1 MHGLRIAITA
11 DPEIPVPPKHYG
23 GIERIVDLLACELT
37 KRGHAV
43 TLFAARDSQVPCRL
57 IPYSGDAIR
66 NAASI
71 ALEVR
76 RRNFDLIH
84 SFGRLAFLSAVLPL
98 SIPKLMSYQRPIT
111 PRSIVWGT
119 RLAHGTL
126 HFTACSRQMT
136 APVRDLAPWHV
147 VYNGVPVERYDF
159 QPVVSADAPLVFL
172 GRIEHIKGAHL
183 AVEVAKRTGRKLVI
197 AGNIPQGAQHAAYFD
212 AEIKP
217 HLDGRQISYIGP
229 VDDFQKNALLGTAA
243 ALLMPILWDEPFGI
257 VMAEA
262 LACGTPVIGLR
273 RGSVPEVVEHGANG
287 FVCDGV
293 DEVAAAVGRIGEI
306 DRGACRRIMEARFSG
321 PAMVEG
327 YLSVYRCIINSL
339 GFDCSERVSAA

>member
-1 MHGLRIAITA
+1 
-11 DPEIPVPPKHYG
+11 
-23 GIERIVDLLACELT
+23 
-37 KRGHAV
+37 
-43 TLFAARDSQVPCRL
+43 
-57 IPYSGDAIR
+57 
-66 NAASI
+66 
-71 ALEVR
+71 
-76 RRNFDLIH
+76 
-84 SFGRLAFLSAVLPL
+84 
-98 SIPKLMSYQRPIT
+98 
-111 PRSIVWGT
+111 
-119 RLAHGTL
+119 
-126 HFTACSRQMT
+126 
-136 APVRDLAPWHV
+136 
-147 VYNGVPVERYDF
+147 
-159 QPVVSADAPLVFL
+159 
-172 GRIEHIKGAHL
+172 
-183 AVEVAKRTGRKLVI
+183 
-197 AGNIPQGAQHAAYFD
+197 
-212 AEIKP
+212 
-217 HLDGRQISYIGP
+217 LDGRQISYIGP